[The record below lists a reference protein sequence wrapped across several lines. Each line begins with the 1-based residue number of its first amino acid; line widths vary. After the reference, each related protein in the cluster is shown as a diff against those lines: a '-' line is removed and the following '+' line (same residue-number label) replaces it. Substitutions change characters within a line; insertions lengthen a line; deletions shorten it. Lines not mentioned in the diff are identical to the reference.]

1 MRPSGRPFVTSR
13 ALRSPVDA
21 GSIPYSAVT
30 QPRPLPAIQRGTD
43 SWTEAVQMTRVSP
56 QEISTEPVA
65 VATKPGWIVTGRSSP
80 AARPSRA
87 RAGHAATAPPTE
99 LLSRTCS
106 TSPSGSCRKR
116 VPCARKRPGSPVQRK
131 P

>member
-1 MRPSGRPFVTSR
+1 M
-13 ALRSPVDA
+13 RSPVDA

-30 QPRPLPAIQRGTD
+30 QPRPLPDIQRGTE

-65 VATKPGWIVTGRSSP
+65 VATKPGSIVTGPQLVGRAP
-80 AARPSRA
+80 IAALD
-87 RAGHAATAPPTE
+87 GHAATAPPAAAP
-99 LLSRTCS
+99 SRTCS
-106 TSPSGSCRKR
+106 TSPSGSWRKR
-116 VPCARKRPGSPVQRK
+116 VPWARNAPGAPVQRN